1 MHLPLNLF
9 IVLMGTLL
17 EDMAHHGK
25 LTKFMQIEL
34 GLFCGMIVLILTTLE
49 AVNSRSGVRKKY
61 RKQIRFFVHVI
72 LALLLA
78 VVPLF
83 EDYENEQSIFLLALN
98 VILVA
103 DVFVTQYMNFP
114 WGTDELMEELNRA
127 SNVELRE
134 PTSQHNPVHMPRPAP
149 QEAAS

>member
-1 MHLPLNLF
+1 
-9 IVLMGTLL
+9 MGTLL
-17 EDMAHHGK
+17 EDMAHHGT

-78 VVPLF
+78 VIPLF
-83 EDYENEQSIFLLALN
+83 RDYENEQSIFLLALN

-127 SNVELRE
+127 SNVELHE

>member
-1 MHLPLNLF
+1 
-9 IVLMGTLL
+9 MGTLL
-17 EDMAHHGK
+17 EDMAHHGT

-49 AVNSRSGVRKKY
+49 AVNSRSGVRKKD

-78 VVPLF
+78 VIPLF
-83 EDYENEQSIFLLALN
+83 RDYENEQSIFLLALN

-127 SNVELRE
+127 SNVELHE
-134 PTSQHNPVHMPRPAP
+134 PTSQHNPVHMPHPAP